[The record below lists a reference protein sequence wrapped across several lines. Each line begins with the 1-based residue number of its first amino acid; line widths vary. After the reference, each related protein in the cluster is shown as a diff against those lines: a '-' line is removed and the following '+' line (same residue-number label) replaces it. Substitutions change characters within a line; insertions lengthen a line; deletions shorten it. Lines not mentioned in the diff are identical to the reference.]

1 MKTAPVLR
9 RASEAG
15 IVLPMTL
22 ILMALI
28 TALTV
33 AFVAFASTEPLIAT
47 NQMENAQARAL
58 AESGL
63 ERALWA
69 LTKGKLQPGAPDSLL
84 TPLPNPVPAPYNG
97 QYVAVGVG
105 GYTVTVT
112 NGAAPN
118 ERTIV
123 AVGFV
128 PNNINPVAVKKIQ
141 VTATEIFFAPPP
153 CAVCAGGESPPGTT
167 TQMQIG
173 GSAMISASTAHGAA
187 YCSPGGVTYTPTAA
201 AYASGAI
208 NTNGTPDL
216 WGPGSDPAIVQN
228 QPNTN
233 FTGVN
238 GSGGFLF
245 NDDPAVTSRAN
256 DLEILKSLAK
266 ANGTYYQGSQT
277 WTSPP
282 PNGIVFVDTPSGDRL
297 TANSPSSDLIS
308 VDIHG
313 SWSQGWSGWLIVK
326 GSIDISGNAN
336 LTGLI
341 YAQNDL
347 TLHGN
352 GSGAIR
358 GAVIS
363 TNRVDSSYTN
373 IDTDDTGNAPVT
385 YDCPAAQAP
394 PGVPQNW
401 FVKPGTYREVSG
413 T

>member
-1 MKTAPVLR
+1 MNRKLIR
-9 RASEAG
+9 RPHSEAG

-33 AFVAFASTEPLIAT
+33 AFVAFASTEPVIST
-47 NQMENAQARAL
+47 NQMQNAQARAL
-58 AESGL
+58 AESGV

-69 LTKGKLQPGAPDSLL
+69 LTKGKTQPGATGALAS
-84 TPLPNPVPAPYNG
+84 PLPNPVPAPYDG
-97 QYVAVGVG
+97 TYVTVGVG
-105 GYTVTVT
+105 GFTVTVT

-118 ERTIV
+118 ERTIT
-123 AVGFV
+123 AVGYV
-128 PNNINPVAVKKIQ
+128 PNNINPTAIKKIQ
-141 VTATEIFFAPPP
+141 VTAMDVPFIPPP

-173 GSAMISASTAHGAA
+173 GSASITAAPGLLNAN
-187 YCSPGGVTYTPTAA
+187 YCSGVTPSAA
-201 AYASGAI
+201 AYASGTI
-208 NTNGTPDL
+208 NTNGTPNL
-216 WGPGSDPAIVQN
+216 TAPTGGSAIAQN

-233 FTGVN
+233 FTGTN
-238 GSGGFLF
+238 GYGGFLF
-245 NDDPAVTSRAN
+245 TDDQM
-256 DLEILKSLAK
+256 DILKALAK

-282 PNGIVFVDTPSGDRL
+282 PSGIIFVDTPSGNPL
-297 TANSPSSDLIS
+297 SANSPSSDLIT
-308 VDIHG
+308 VDVHG
-313 SWSQGWSGWLIVK
+313 SWTAGQNWSGWLIVK
-326 GSIDISGNAN
+326 GSVDISGNATM
-336 LTGLI
+336 TGLI

-352 GSGAIR
+352 GNGSIT

-373 IDTDDTGNAPVT
+373 IDTDDTGNAPVS
-385 YDCPAAQAP
+385 YNCPAARDGGGKISQSF
-394 PGVPQNW
+394 

>member
-1 MKTAPVLR
+1 MNRTLLR
-9 RASEAG
+9 RPHSEAG

-33 AFVAFASTEPLIAT
+33 AFVAFASTEPIIST
-47 NQMENAQARAL
+47 NQMQNAQARAL
-58 AESGL
+58 AESGI

-69 LTKGKLQPGAPDSLL
+69 LTKGDTNPGFAGSLAD
-84 TPLPNPVPAPYNG
+84 PLPNPLPAPYNG
-97 QYVAVGVG
+97 QFVAVGVG
-105 GYTVTVT
+105 GFAVTVG

-118 ERTIV
+118 ERTIT
-123 AVGFV
+123 AFGYV
-128 PNNINPVAVKKIQ
+128 PDNVNPVAIKKIQ
-141 VTATEIFFAPPP
+141 VTVTKIFFVPPP
-153 CAVCAGGESPPGTT
+153 CAVCAGGESPAGTT

-173 GSAMISASTAHGAA
+173 GSAMISASLAHGAA
-187 YCSPGGVTYTPTAA
+187 YCAGTTPVAA
-201 AYASGAI
+201 AYASGAV
-208 NTNGTPDL
+208 NTNGTPNL
-216 WGPGSDPAIVQN
+216 WAPAGGSSIAQN

-233 FTGVN
+233 FTGDPSTGN
-238 GSGGFLF
+238 GRFTFTDADMQL
-245 NDDPAVTSRAN
+245 
-256 DLEILKSLAK
+256 LKSLAK
-266 ANGTYYQGSQT
+266 SYGTYYQGNQT

-282 PNGIVFVDTPSGDRL
+282 PGGIVFVDTPSTNPL
-297 TANSPSSDLIS
+297 TASSPSSDLIT

-313 SWSQGWSGWLIVK
+313 SWAQGWSGWLVVA
-326 GSIDISGNAN
+326 GSIDISGNAT
-336 LTGLI
+336 LTGLV

-352 GSGAIR
+352 GSGSVR
-358 GAVIS
+358 GAVVS

-385 YDCPAAQAP
+385 YDCPAARD
-394 PGVPQNW
+394 GGGTIPQNW

>member
-1 MKTAPVLR
+1 MNTTLVR
-9 RASEAG
+9 RYRSDAG

-22 ILMALI
+22 ILMVLI
-28 TALTV
+28 SALTL
-33 AFVAFASTEPLIAT
+33 AFVSFAGTEPVIAT

-58 AESGL
+58 AESGI

-69 LTKGKLQPGAPDSLL
+69 LTKGKNLPGSPNALD

-105 GYTVTVT
+105 GYKVTVT

-123 AVGFV
+123 AVGYV
-128 PNNINPVAVKKIQ
+128 PNDANPVAIKKIQ
-141 VTATEIFFAPPP
+141 VTAMEIKFVPPP

-173 GSAMISASTAHGAA
+173 GSAMISAAQGASVIPGKTT
-187 YCSPGGVTYTPTAA
+187 YCGGVAPAAA

-216 WGPGSDPAIVQN
+216 LAPTGGVGIAQN

-238 GSGGFLF
+238 GSGGFLLT
-245 NDDPAVTSRAN
+245 DA
-256 DLEILKSLAK
+256 DLDVLKGLAK
-266 ANGTYYQGSQT
+266 QNNTYYQGNQT

-282 PNGIVFVDTPSGDRL
+282 PNGIVFVDTPSGNYL
-297 TANSPSSDLIS
+297 SSNSPTSDLVM

-313 SWSQGWSGWLIVK
+313 SWTQGWSGWLIVR
-326 GSIDISGNAN
+326 GSVDVSGNAN
-336 LTGLI
+336 LTGLV

-352 GSGAIR
+352 GNGAIR

-373 IDTDDTGNAPVT
+373 IDTDDVGNAPVT

-394 PGVPQNW
+394 PGVPQT
-401 FVKPGTYREVSG
+401 FFIKPGTYREVSG